1 MKRGKEIMLVV
12 GEASGDMHGASLVD
26 ALLKRDPNLTFFGV
40 AGDQL
45 QRTRFETVFT
55 VAKLTGMGLL
65 ELAGN
70 VKNIVAAYRLLR
82 RTLRTRRPSL
92 LILIDFPEFNLRLAR
107 LAKNLG
113 VPVLYYVSPQVWAW
127 RRGRIRQ
134 IARVV
139 DKMAVVF
146 PFEVEFY
153 QRHQVPVEFVGHPL
167 LDVVRVSQER
177 DAALREIGL
186 RKEKPVIA
194 LLPGSR
200 RKEIAYHLPVMVD
213 AAAKLKRLEQAQFFC
228 VRANTLDRAELQK
241 ELDRAGFLI
250 PIVDAGRY
258 NAVNAADLVWAASG
272 TATLETALLEK
283 PMIVVYRVSWLT
295 YWLARLLVDIKY
307 IGIANIIA
315 GKAIVPELVQ
325 SELSPDRLVHE
336 SQAILNDHDLR
347 RRMIANLGKLREQLG
362 SPGAANRVAE
372 LAVSMMAQSKLNFG
386 LKLP

>member
-1 MKRGKEIMLVV
+1 MNRGKEIMLVV
-12 GEASGDMHGASLVD
+12 GEASGDMHGAELVK

-45 QRTRFETVFT
+45 QRLPFEAVFT

-70 VKNIVAAYRLLR
+70 MKNIVAAYRLLR
-82 RTLRTRRPSL
+82 RALRTRRPGL

-107 LAKNLG
+107 LAKKLG

-134 IARVV
+134 IAQAV
-139 DKMAVVF
+139 DRMAVVF
-146 PFEVEFY
+146 PFEVKLYE
-153 QRHQVPVEFVGHPL
+153 QHQVPVEFVGHPL
-167 LDVVRVSQER
+167 LDLVHVTQDR
-177 DAALREIGL
+177 DATLRQIGL
-186 RKEKPVIA
+186 HEGKPVIA

-213 AAAKLKRLEQAQFFC
+213 AATQLKRLQQAQFFC
-228 VRANTLDRAELQK
+228 VRASTLERTELQK
-241 ELDRAGFLI
+241 ELDRAGFVI
-250 PIVDAGRY
+250 PIVEAGRY
-258 NAVNAADLVWAASG
+258 DAVNAADLVWAASG

-283 PMIVVYRVSWLT
+283 PMIVVYRVSWVT
-295 YWLARLLVDIKY
+295 YWLARLLVNVKY

-315 GKAIVPELVQ
+315 GKVIVPELVQ
-325 SELSPDRLVHE
+325 SELSAERLVRE
-336 SQAILNDHDLR
+336 SQAILTDHDAR
-347 RRMIANLGKLREQLG
+347 QGMIANLSKLKGQLG

-372 LAVSMMAQSKLNFG
+372 LAASMIL
-386 LKLP
+386 

>member
-1 MKRGKEIMLVV
+1 MNRRKEIMLVV
-12 GEASGDMHGASLVD
+12 GEASGDMHGANLVK

-45 QRTRFETVFT
+45 QQTSFEALFT
-55 VAKLTGMGLL
+55 VSELTGMGLF

-70 VKNIVAAYRLLR
+70 IKNIVTAYRLLR
-82 RTLRTRRPSL
+82 RSLRTRRPSL
-92 LILIDFPEFNLRLAR
+92 LILIDFPELNLRLAR

-134 IARVV
+134 IAQVV

-146 PFEVEFY
+146 PFEVGFY
-153 QRHQVPVEFVGHPL
+153 ERHQMPVEFVGHPL

-177 DAALREIGL
+177 EPILRELGL
-186 RKEKPVIA
+186 QKEKPVVA

-200 RKEIAYHLPVMVD
+200 RKEVAYHLPVMV
-213 AAAKLKRLEQAQFFC
+213 AAASELNRLEQAQFFC
-228 VRANTLDRAELQK
+228 VRASTLDRAELQK
-241 ELDRAGFLI
+241 ELARAGFVI
-250 PIVDAGRY
+250 PIVQTGRY

-283 PMIVVYRVSWLT
+283 PMIVVYRVSSIT
-295 YWLARLLVDIKY
+295 YWLARLLVKIKY

-325 SELSPDRLVHE
+325 SELTPERLVHE
-336 SQAILNDHDLR
+336 SLAILNDHDAR
-347 RRMIANLGKLREQLG
+347 RTMIANLRKLREQLG
-362 SPGAANRVAE
+362 APGAANRVAE
-372 LAVSMMAQSKLNFG
+372 LAISLMA
-386 LKLP
+386 PVRA

>member
-1 MKRGKEIMLVV
+1 MSRGKEIMLVV
-12 GEASGDMHGASLVD
+12 GEASGDMHGASLVKE
-26 ALLKRDPNLTFFGV
+26 LMKRDPNLTFFGV

-45 QRTRFETVFT
+45 QRTRFEPLFT
-55 VAKLTGMGLL
+55 VSELTGMGLL

-70 VKNIVAAYRLLR
+70 IKNIVAAYRLLR

-92 LILIDFPEFNLRLAR
+92 LILIDFPELNLRLAK
-107 LAKNLG
+107 LAKSLG

-127 RRGRIRQ
+127 RPRRIRQ
-134 IARVV
+134 IAQVV

-146 PFEVEFY
+146 SFEVEFY
-153 QRHQVPVEFVGHPL
+153 KRHHMPVEFVGHPL

-177 DAALREIGL
+177 DPTLREIGL

-200 RKEIAYHLPVMVD
+200 RKEIAYHLPVMV
-213 AAAKLKRLEQAQFFC
+213 AAATELKRIEQAQFFC
-228 VRANTLDRAELQK
+228 VKASTLDRAELQRD
-241 ELDRAGFLI
+241 LDRADFVI
-250 PIVDAGRY
+250 PIVEAGRY

-283 PMIVVYRVSWLT
+283 PMIVVYRVSWVT
-295 YWLARLLVDIKY
+295 YWLARLLVKIKY

-325 SELSPDRLVHE
+325 SDLSPERLVQE
-336 SQAILNDHDLR
+336 SRAILNDHDAR
-347 RRMIANLGKLREQLG
+347 RTMIANLRKLREQLG
-362 SPGAANRVAE
+362 APGAANRVAE
-372 LAVSMMAQSKLNFG
+372 LAISLMA
-386 LKLP
+386 PVRA

>member
-1 MKRGKEIMLVV
+1 MTRGKEIMLVV
-12 GEASGDMHGASLVD
+12 GEASGDIHGASLVK

-45 QRTRFETVFT
+45 QQTSFEPLFT
-55 VAKLTGMGLL
+55 VSELTGMGLL

-70 VKNIVAAYRLLR
+70 IKNIVAAYRLLR

-92 LILIDFPEFNLRLAR
+92 LILIDFPELNLRLAK
-107 LAKNLG
+107 LAKSLG

-127 RRGRIRQ
+127 RRRRIRQ

-146 PFEVEFY
+146 SFEVEFY
-153 QRHQVPVEFVGHPL
+153 KRHHMPVEFVGHPL

-177 DAALREIGL
+177 DPTLREIGL
-186 RKEKPVIA
+186 HKEKPIIA

-200 RKEIAYHLPVMVD
+200 RKEIAYHLPVMV
-213 AAAKLKRLEQAQFFC
+213 AAATELKRTEQAQFFC
-228 VRANTLDRAELQK
+228 VRASTLDRAELQR
-241 ELDRAGFLI
+241 ELDRTGFVI
-250 PIVDAGRY
+250 PIVEAGRY

-283 PMIVVYRVSWLT
+283 PMIVVYRVSWVT
-295 YWLARLLVDIKY
+295 YWLARLLVQIKY

-325 SELSPDRLVHE
+325 SDLSAERLVHE
-336 SQAILNDHDLR
+336 SRVILNDHDAR
-347 RRMIANLGKLREQLG
+347 RTMIANLRKLREQLG

-372 LAVSMMAQSKLNFG
+372 LAISLMTPVRA
-386 LKLP
+386 

>member
-1 MKRGKEIMLVV
+1 MNRGREIMLVV
-12 GEASGDMHGASLVD
+12 GEASGDMHGASLVK

-45 QRTRFETVFT
+45 QRTCFETLFT
-55 VAKLTGMGLL
+55 VSKLTGMGLL

-70 VKNIVAAYRLLR
+70 IKNIIAAYCLLR

-107 LAKNLG
+107 LAKKLG

-127 RRGRIRQ
+127 RRGRIRE
-134 IARVV
+134 IAQVV

-153 QRHQVPVEFVGHPL
+153 ERHHVPVEFVGHPL
-167 LDVVRVSQER
+167 LDVVRVSQKRESILSQLGLDKER
-177 DAALREIGL
+177 
-186 RKEKPVIA
+186 PVIA

-200 RKEIAYHLPVMVD
+200 RKEIAYHLPIMV
-213 AAAKLKRLEQAQFFC
+213 AAATELKRVAQTQFFC
-228 VRANTLDRAELQK
+228 VRASTLDRAELQK
-241 ELDRAGFLI
+241 ELDRAGFVI
-250 PIVDAGRY
+250 PIVEGGRY

-283 PMIVVYRVSWLT
+283 PMIVVYRVSWVT
-295 YWLARLLVDIKY
+295 YWLARLLVKIKY

-315 GKAIVPELVQ
+315 GRRIVPELVQ
-325 SELSPDRLVHE
+325 SDLSPKRLVQE
-336 SQAILNDHDLR
+336 SQAILNDHDAR
-347 RRMIANLGKLREQLG
+347 RTMIANLRVLREQLG
-362 SPGAANRVAE
+362 APGAANRVAE
-372 LAVSMMAQSKLNFG
+372 LAVSLMAPVKA
-386 LKLP
+386 

>member
-1 MKRGKEIMLVV
+1 MTRGKEIMLVV
-12 GEASGDMHGASLVD
+12 GEASGDMHGASLVQ

-45 QRTRFETVFT
+45 QRTSFESMFT
-55 VAKLTGMGLL
+55 VSELTGMGLL

-70 VKNIVAAYRLLR
+70 IKNIVAAYRLLR

-92 LILIDFPEFNLRLAR
+92 LILIDFPELNLRLAK
-107 LAKNLG
+107 LAKSLG

-127 RRGRIRQ
+127 RRRRIRQ
-134 IARVV
+134 IAQVV
-139 DKMAVVF
+139 DKLAVVF

-153 QRHQVPVEFVGHPL
+153 KRHRMPVEFVGHPL

-177 DAALREIGL
+177 DSTLREIGL
-186 RKEKPVIA
+186 HKEKPVVA

-200 RKEIAYHLPVMVD
+200 RKEIAYHLPVMV
-213 AAAKLKRLEQAQFFC
+213 AAATRLNRVEQAQFFC
-228 VRANTLDRAELQK
+228 VRASTLDRAELQK
-241 ELDRAGFLI
+241 ELDRAGFVI
-250 PIVDAGRY
+250 PIVEAGRY

-295 YWLARLLVDIKY
+295 YWLARLLVQIKF
-307 IGIANIIA
+307 IGIVNIIA

-325 SELSPDRLVHE
+325 SDLSPERLVHE
-336 SQAILNDHDLR
+336 SQAILNDHDTR
-347 RRMIANLGKLREQLG
+347 RTMIANLRNLREQLG
-362 SPGAANRVAE
+362 VPGAANRVAE
-372 LAVSMMAQSKLNFG
+372 LAISLMA
-386 LKLP
+386 PVRA